1 MMGGETFNR
10 LKAGLLSAKSA
21 KQAEPRVVVLRLILS
36 IAGLFQPKLPR
47 SVSKCVPGLYRRRFP
62 PGMANSSE
70 AVDFVIWITVLAG
83 FLGHCSAWGG
93 RGKMLKVLRALY
105 IHSMTSKRVVIHVA
119 VRSIFGRSVNNT
131 FQSRKSNRI
140 SHGCAL
146 RGDEVTQAVDGFA
159 IAGPVICKLRQL
171 KLYNY

>member
-1 MMGGETFNR
+1 
-10 LKAGLLSAKSA
+10 
-21 KQAEPRVVVLRLILS
+21 
-36 IAGLFQPKLPR
+36 
-47 SVSKCVPGLYRRRFP
+47 
-62 PGMANSSE
+62 
-70 AVDFVIWITVLAG
+70 
-83 FLGHCSAWGG
+83 
-93 RGKMLKVLRALY
+93 MLKVLRALY

-119 VRSIFGRSVNNT
+119 VRSIFGRLVNNT

-146 RGDEVTQAVDGFA
+146 REDEVTQAVDGFA